1 MKKNTNKPIFKRRD
15 ILIGASA
22 ITAAGV
28 LTACKDNV
36 SGGTPENP
44 GQSAAI
50 SKNIIQWKMI
60 TCWPRDFPGG
70 GTHSQKLAQ
79 RITEASDG
87 RLEIKN
93 FAAGELVPAFEVFDA
108 VREGTAECGH
118 AAPYYWISKHKA
130 IPFFCTVPGGT
141 AAVSG

>member
-1 MKKNTNKPIFKRRD
+1 MMKKNTKKPIYKRRE

-22 ITAAGV
+22 LTAAGV

-36 SGGTPENP
+36 NGGTPDNP
-44 GQSAAI
+44 EQSTAI

-70 GTHSQKLAQ
+70 GTHSQKLAK

-87 RLEIKN
+87 RLELSLI
-93 FAAGELVPAFEVFDA
+93 
-108 VREGTAECGH
+108 H
-118 AAPYYWISKHKA
+118 I
-130 IPFFCTVPGGT
+130 
-141 AAVSG
+141 